1 MLAGAKHPL
10 TSQIRQLL
18 HWSTGVNM
26 TTKIEK
32 ITKIHVI
39 FKTHLDVGFT
49 NFAARVVEN
58 YFTYYIPS
66 ALELAKKQRLANHP
80 ERFIWT
86 TGSWLIFDYLERANP
101 AQRASMEEAILA
113 GDIAWHG
120 LPYTTHS
127 ELIDASLFRYG
138 LSLSHTL
145 DIRLGKHTIAAKMSD
160 VPGHTRAIVPLLA
173 EAEIT
178 FLHIGV
184 NGASTPPAVPPLFV
198 WRNPSGAEVIVMVHK
213 GSYGDLMLVPGLS
226 DAIAFAHTGDN
237 LEPQSEEQLHQAY
250 QELHNKFPG
259 TQVVASTLNAFA
271 DQLQRIKSSLPVI
284 TAEIGDTWIHGGG
297 TDPLKISQF
306 RQLLRWRNK
315 LLEMKPVDFNE
326 VAFNEFSRRL
336 LLIPEHTWGMDIK
349 THLGDFS

>member
-1 MLAGAKHPL
+1 
-10 TSQIRQLL
+10 
-18 HWSTGVNM
+18 M

-66 ALELAKKQRLANHP
+66 ALELAKKLRLANHP

-120 LPYTTHS
+120 LPFTTHS
-127 ELIDASLFRYG
+127 ELMDGSLFRYG

-145 DIRLGKHTIAAKMSD
+145 DIRFGKHTIAAKMSD

-213 GSYGDLMLVPGLS
+213 GSIVCP
-226 DAIAFAHTGDN
+226 
-237 LEPQSEEQLHQAY
+237 
-250 QELHNKFPG
+250 
-259 TQVVASTLNAFA
+259 
-271 DQLQRIKSSLPVI
+271 R
-284 TAEIGDTWIHGGG
+284 
-297 TDPLKISQF
+297 
-306 RQLLRWRNK
+306 
-315 LLEMKPVDFNE
+315 KP
-326 VAFNEFSRRL
+326 
-336 LLIPEHTWGMDIK
+336 
-349 THLGDFS
+349 